1 MAALSKLLKSCLP
14 LVLLTACSD
23 PFGSSNRKPD
33 FVVDCCSCILC
44 GGPGSHPGI
53 QGSTDSV
60 PATY

>member
-1 MAALSKLLKSCLP
+1 
-14 LVLLTACSD
+14 
-23 PFGSSNRKPD
+23 
-33 FVVDCCSCILC
+33 VDCCSCILC